1 MKNILAI
8 AALCFSGTQALKL
21 TAESQSQVEVK
32 AGGAGGRCCGGKDK
46 VCCATCAPCVC

>member
-32 AGGAGGRCCGGKDK
+32 AGGAAGGCCGRKDK

>member
-32 AGGAGGRCCGGKDK
+32 AGGVSGRCCGGKDK